1 MTVVTVSDLKK
12 SYPLGEVNFQA
23 LNGIDLEVAAGEFLA
38 LAGPSGSGKTTLLN
52 IIGCL
57 DSPTEG
63 EILLGKEP
71 VNRLNPDK
79 LADIRKAKLGFVFQS
94 YNLIPV
100 LTAFEN
106 VEYPLILN
114 KVNPVERRERVQQ
127 ILKEVGLADK
137 MNNFPNQLS
146 GGQQQRVSIAR
157 ALVNQP
163 MLVLADEPT
172 ANLDS
177 HTGQEII
184 SLMQQLNREKGVTFI
199 FATHDQRI
207 MDHASRVVQIRDGQI
222 A

>member
-1 MTVVTVSDLKK
+1 MQVVKVRNLKK
-12 SYPLGEVNFQA
+12 VYRLGEVEYQA
-23 LNGIDLEVAAGEFLA
+23 LGGVDLEVAAGEFLA

-57 DSPTEG
+57 DTPTEG
-63 EILLGKEP
+63 EVFLGERN
-71 VNRLNPDK
+71 VASLTDDQ
-79 LADIRKAKLGFVFQS
+79 LAKIRKERLGFVFQS

-114 KVNPVERRERVQQ
+114 KVNPAERRRRVAKV
-127 ILKEVGLADK
+127 LEEVGLGDK
-137 MNNFPNQLS
+137 LHNFPNQLS
-146 GGQQQRVSIAR
+146 GGQQQRVAIAR
-157 ALVNQP
+157 ALVTKP

-184 SLMQQLNREKGVTFI
+184 TLMQRLNHEKGVTFI
-199 FATHDQRI
+199 FATHDQRV
-207 MDHASRVVQIRDGQI
+207 MEHASRLVNIRDGKI
-222 A
+222 V

>member
-1 MTVVTVSDLKK
+1 MAVVKVRNVTKV
-12 SYPLGEVNFQA
+12 YRLGEVDFQA
-23 LNGIDLEVAAGEFLA
+23 LQGIDLDVEPGEFLA

-57 DSPTEG
+57 DNPSGG
-63 EILLGKEP
+63 EVFLGQES
-71 VNRLNPDK
+71 VNRLSPDE
-79 LADIRKAKLGFVFQS
+79 LSDMRRRKLGFVFQS

-114 KVNPVERRERVQQ
+114 RVNPAERKKKVNK
-127 ILKEVGLADK
+127 ILADVGLADK
-137 MNNFPNQLS
+137 TNHFPNQLS

-177 HTGQEII
+177 HTSQEII
-184 SLMQQLNREKGVTFI
+184 SLMQKLNREQGITFI
-199 FATHDQRI
+199 FATHDPRI
-207 MDHASRVVQIRDGQI
+207 MEHASRLVKISDGKI

>member
-1 MTVVTVSDLKK
+1 MAVVKVTNLKK
-12 SYPLGEVNFQA
+12 VYRLGEVNFQA
-23 LNGIDLEVAAGEFLA
+23 LNGIDLQVEAQEFLA

-57 DSPTEG
+57 DRPTAG
-63 EILLGKEP
+63 EVFLGDDA
-71 VNRLNPDK
+71 VGSLNPNK
-79 LADIRKAKLGFVFQS
+79 LADIRKAKLGFIFQS

-114 KVNPVERRERVQQ
+114 KVNPAERRERVKQ
-127 ILKEVGLADK
+127 ILNEVGLADK
-137 MNNFPNQLS
+137 MNNLPNQLS

-184 SLMQQLNREKGVTFI
+184 SLMQKLNQEKGVTFI

-207 MDHASRVVQIRDGQI
+207 MEHASRLVRISDGKI

>member
-1 MTVVTVSDLKK
+1 MSIVTVTHLKK
-12 SYPLGEVNFQA
+12 VYRLGEVCFQA
-23 LNGIDLEVAAGEFLA
+23 LNGVDLEVAAGEFLA

-52 IIGCL
+52 LIGCL

-63 EILLGKEP
+63 EVFLGEEP
-71 VNRLNPDK
+71 LSNLSADQM
-79 LADIRKAKLGFVFQS
+79 ADIRKSKLGFVFQS

-114 KVNPVERRERVQQ
+114 KIPPDERRKRVKA
-127 ILKEVGLADK
+127 ILSEVGLEEK
-137 MNNFPNQLS
+137 MNHFPNQLS

-184 SLMQQLNREKGVTFI
+184 ALMQKLNREKGLTFI

-207 MDHASRVVQIRDGQI
+207 MDHASRLVRIQDGKI

>member
-1 MTVVTVSDLKK
+1 MPVVTVKNLKK
-12 SYPLGEVNFQA
+12 VYRLGEIDFQA

-57 DSPTEG
+57 DNPTEG
-63 EILLGKEP
+63 EVFLGTDAVAK
-71 VNRLNPDK
+71 LSPDQ
-79 LADIRKAKLGFVFQS
+79 LADIRKTKLGFVFQS
-94 YNLIPV
+94 FNLIPV

-114 KVNPVERRERVQQ
+114 KIPAEERKKRVTA
-127 ILKEVGLADK
+127 ILTEVGLEDK
-137 MNNFPNQLS
+137 MNHFPSQLS

-184 SLMQQLNREKGVTFI
+184 ALMQKLNREKGITFI

-207 MDHASRVVQIRDGQI
+207 MDHASRLVRISDGKI